1 MITTSKN
8 VIVKVALELQT
19 LCVFEKHGNL
29 GRSNTEFALSHEEL
43 TSYAPVNVK
52 FSHLIKTLN
61 IHPLPSFPDR
71 EIALDIYVVLE
82 RIFFSYKIF
91 KKQLIF

>member
-1 MITTSKN
+1 M
-8 VIVKVALELQT
+8 KVALELQT

-29 GRSNTEFALSHEEL
+29 GRSNTEFALSHEDRVGL
-43 TSYAPVNVK
+43 ICLNVK

-71 EIALDIYVVLE
+71 EMALDIYVVLE

-91 KKQLIF
+91 KKQLNF